1 MENHQGLQTMISRCD
16 KGITHTDLAE
26 VAVTLVQ
33 LMT

>member
-1 MENHQGLQTMISRCD
+1 MISRCD